1 MTLILNV
8 WLEASAEPI
17 GHLVKGDDANLAFAY
32 TPEWL
37 GNAEHHALSLSLP
50 LGDEPFGDAPVRAF
64 FDNLLQENNQL
75 QTVIAREGL
84 DRGDIAGLLAHVGS
98 DCAGA
103 VSVLPIDHPPVKR
116 PGHILEDYDPID
128 DETFGEIVERLAT
141 GRPLPGELRDPS
153 PVAGVRSKISLAAR
167 PDGHFS
173 IPKRNSGAPTT
184 HILKLP
190 DPNHR
195 HEARDEAFLTL
206 LAAQCG
212 FSVGRSIADN
222 VNGHEV
228 LLIQRFDRHVEGDL
242 IRRQHQED
250 FAQAAGLPAD
260 LKYERRG
267 SPQRRFDA
275 QAIGRILAA
284 TDQPAR
290 ARATFLRMTLF
301 NLLVGNNDNHAKN
314 NALLHGPGQS
324 IKLAPFYD
332 LVPVQTVAGFNADLA
347 FRLGDAQFPED
358 LTAADLIRFCADIGL
373 PGSGAKRILPNAAR
387 ELVTK
392 VEQLSADFPPEM
404 RALDRLFGET
414 ASHLLSILELDIEL
428 RERDAH
434 VVKGGGWALS

>member
-8 WLEASAEPI
+8 WLEASTEPI
-17 GHLVKGDDANLAFAY
+17 GHLVKGDDSNLAFAY

-64 FDNLLQENNQL
+64 FDNLLQENNLL
-75 QTVIAREGL
+75 QTVISREGI
-84 DRGDIAGLLAHVGS
+84 DRGDIAGLLAHMGS

-103 VSVLPIDHPPVKR
+103 VSVLPIDHPPIKR

-128 DETFGEIVERLAT
+128 EATFAELVERLAT
-141 GRPLPGELRDPS
+141 GRPLPEELRDPS
-153 PVAGVRSKISLAAR
+153 PVAGVRPKISLAAM
-167 PDGHFS
+167 PDGRFA
-173 IPKRNSGAPTT
+173 IPKQKSGAPTT

-195 HEARDEAFLTL
+195 HEARDEEFLTL
-206 LAAQCG
+206 LAAKCG
-212 FSVGRSIADN
+212 FSVGSSIADT
-222 VNGHEV
+222 VNGHEL
-228 LLIQRFDRHVEGDL
+228 LLIQRFDRQFEGDV

-267 SPQRRFDA
+267 TPHRRFDA
-275 QAIGRILAA
+275 QVIGRILAA

-290 ARATFLRMTLF
+290 ARETFLRMTLF

-314 NALLHGPGQS
+314 NALLYGPGQS
-324 IKLAPFYD
+324 ITLAPFYD
-332 LVPVQTVAGFNADLA
+332 LVPVQTVAGFKEDLA
-347 FRLGDAQFPED
+347 FHIGEAKVPGD
-358 LTAADLIRFCADIGL
+358 LTSADLLRFCADIGL
-373 PGSGAKRILPNAAR
+373 PGPGAKRILPNAAH
-387 ELVTK
+387 ELVTRI
-392 VEQLSADFPPEM
+392 EQLSAQFPAEM
-404 RALDRLFGET
+404 GALDRLFGET
-414 ASHLLSILELDIEL
+414 AGDLVGILELDIEL